1 MIVNNLS
8 DLEDKKFLVIIIGSG
23 PAGISAALRLE
34 KEKIKTLLIEA
45 GDKDFQSNSIDF
57 LKVNSIGDHK
67 GDLSRNRLRQFGGTS
82 GLWGGNCN
90 PMNHSNFIKWPIEK
104 SDLDKYNNEAKD
116 ILNLREDFFQESLN
130 KKLNIYNLSWSN
142 VRFGA
147 DYLKH
152 IQKSKFIHLS
162 LNSTF
167 LSFNSVS
174 KNIVSINCRK
184 NNKVYKLK
192 SKFFILSCGGIENS
206 RLLLWS
212 RNKNK
217 NLFSPKLPIGNYYMH
232 HPYHFVG
239 KGIINYK
246 KLNSYYNK
254 KNIKN
259 YPIITCKN
267 NIYIEANT
275 NLLDQRKITNSGIY
289 IDFENINQNNNLIK
303 QLRCIAPKFIKKL
316 YDNINTK
323 DIYEIDMSTLQE
335 QNPIKENCIKLSNVL
350 DPYGIPL
357 AKLFWKKFPSEI
369 KSIRV
374 IMEEIGSFFIEEDI
388 GRLTLENHLY
398 DGNIDYEAVSGN
410 HQMGGT
416 RIGTDQ
422 IDSVVDKNLKIHG
435 INNLFVTGSSVF
447 RTSGHCHPTFTI
459 VQLSLRLADY
469 IIECTNKNKI

>member
-1 MIVNNLS
+1 
-8 DLEDKKFLVIIIGSG
+8 
-23 PAGISAALRLE
+23 
-34 KEKIKTLLIEA
+34 
-45 GDKDFQSNSIDF
+45 
-57 LKVNSIGDHK
+57 
-67 GDLSRNRLRQFGGTS
+67 
-82 GLWGGNCN
+82 
-90 PMNHSNFIKWPIEK
+90 
-104 SDLDKYNNEAKD
+104 
-116 ILNLREDFFQESLN
+116 
-130 KKLNIYNLSWSN
+130 
-142 VRFGA
+142 
-147 DYLKH
+147 
-152 IQKSKFIHLS
+152 
-162 LNSTF
+162 
-167 LSFNSVS
+167 
-174 KNIVSINCRK
+174 
-184 NNKVYKLK
+184 
-192 SKFFILSCGGIENS
+192 
-206 RLLLWS
+206 
-212 RNKNK
+212 
-217 NLFSPKLPIGNYYMH
+217 MH

-289 IDFENINQNNNLIK
+289 INFKNIDQNNNLIK

-323 DIYEIDMSTLQE
+323 DIYEIDISTLQE

-398 DGNIDYEAVSGN
+398 DGNIDYEAASGN

-459 VQLSLRLADY
+459 VQLSLRLA
-469 IIECTNKNKI
+469 E